1 MDEVL
6 DTRSRIKIAAMRL
19 FAERGVEA
27 VTVREIVAASEA
39 KNAGSLNY
47 YFNSKEELI
56 SELLTDIF
64 RVSNEDWLDGL
75 TALQLVG
82 GPKSVRDIIHIIVYA
97 PTPHFRDGTAHRFVA
112 SLLFTRRKMV
122 SEFLDTMNFSVFG
135 RLLRYIR
142 ELTPHISEA
151 VMNQRL
157 IFLAWY
163 VISVEAA
170 IEGGMEERKTSHVW
184 TDVDVL
190 ANLEDTAV
198 GLIEAADG
206 VAAMKAKNPKRAQ
219 PVGKSKSKSGSKS
232 KSKSKSKTTRRVST
246 TSA

>member
-1 MDEVL
+1 MDDAL
-6 DTRSRIKIAAMRL
+6 DTRSRIKIAAMKL
-19 FAERGVEA
+19 FAARGVEA

-47 YFNSKEELI
+47 YFNSKEALI
-56 SELLTDIF
+56 TELLTDIF
-64 RVSNEDWLDGL
+64 HVSNEDWLDGL
-75 TALQLVG
+75 TELQLRG
-82 GPKSVRDIIHIIVYA
+82 GPKSVRDIIHIIVHA

-122 SEFLDTMNFSVFG
+122 SEFLETMNFSVFG

-142 ELTPHISEA
+142 ELTPHIPEA

-163 VISVEAA
+163 LISVQAA
-170 IEGGMEERKTSHVW
+170 IEAGMEDRKGSHIW
-184 TDVDVL
+184 TDTDVL

-198 GLIEAADG
+198 ALIEASGEVLAI
-206 VAAMKAKNPKRAQ
+206 KARATPRIAKRAKR
-219 PVGKSKSKSGSKS
+219 PTKA
-232 KSKSKSKTTRRVST
+232 RRQVSR
-246 TSA
+246 

>member
-56 SELLTDIF
+56 SELLADIF

-75 TALQLVG
+75 TALQLRG
-82 GPKSVRDIIHIIVYA
+82 GPNSVRDIVHIIVYA

-122 SEFLDTMNFSVFG
+122 SEFLERMNFSVFG
-135 RLLRYIR
+135 RLLRYMR
-142 ELTPHISEA
+142 ELTPHIPEA

-163 VISVEAA
+163 LISVQAA
-170 IEGGMEERKTSHVW
+170 IEAGMEERKRSHIW
-184 TDVDVL
+184 TDTDVL

-198 GLIEAADG
+198 ALIEAPHGVLASDG
-206 VAAMKAKNPKRAQ
+206 KINKRAQ
-219 PVGKSKSKSGSKS
+219 RAAKSKPKS
-232 KSKSKSKTTRRVST
+232 KRRV
-246 TSA
+246 AQ